1 MDRSKA
7 PKQRKAA
14 DTAASVQAF
23 AGSILNKHRPGGG
36 RSQFTNIPMLHA
48 KPKGEQAA
56 VQQRIHIHVTPPRA
70 EDPRTRRKP
79 EERKT
84 DRIIEREK
92 VRVEHKTIIVRE
104 IVKIIDNQRTV
115 RAQAMTAPVR
125 LEASPHDRQS
135 PGAATS
141 MKQQAS
147 GSRRED
153 PYSGTLPA
161 ATTLAT
167 GLHKGIGKLVR
178 QSPFIER
185 LRSIIASVEPST
197 TPTSG
202 RQAKRGKTDGSIAA
216 ASYVAAKKA
225 PLMHAKREETT
236 KRETRAELS
245 PKRRISDADQSV
257 RQANTTA
264 QAAVN
269 KAKRAKQKAERAE
282 ENLKRQTVEAADSVR
297 NSLQSAKAAE
307 DKVKETEQRAG
318 RREAAAKR
326 LATEAV
332 EAANQAARSSQVATF
347 KAKEA
352 ERRADHAEQVLQTK
366 KTGTKRRKAD
376 SAVPELQPV
385 QTEELTG
392 DKKQTAKRQQKRSDR
407 NPQNNEAVSDRGEKL
422 PSSGNSSTKTKGR
435 RQTPNL
441 VHKQSNSAAAP
452 DEAITSSVQRQP
464 VRNSKAELQN
474 PANKGG
480 KGLGQQGTNASTAR
494 SFHSKTVANPNQNKF
509 FAQRVFLKAGI
520 SPIRLLSMSPSWVT
534 ASSINN
540 RNNKSHRNS
549 RLIRDWNPTNPTN
562 SPDSL
567 PERAQSAGGSAKP
580 PIQAKKLFH
589 RQIEGA
595 DVAGTESSPR
605 KRNSPASSPVE
616 ESSRTRLKTR
626 TGTELQMGNA
636 VPILLTALKHHRTS
650 AGVNAGRRF
659 PELLNARRR
668 NSESGALNVS
678 GTGSQKRPGSVSS
691 QGREAAPVNSHGSAS
706 YEARR
711 DRIGDQKQANLSS
724 QLVTGRSRNNTAQ
737 PSAPLLVRRALKAGT
752 SAELMEEGLK
762 SPLTTGRIHRLYRN
776 RNSAERRIQR
786 LQPSASENKPQ
797 AQADLP
803 RRSGSLVLRRNKAD
817 RDIEK
822 KSSGVSRQ
830 ADAPNRQDANR
841 SHRTTETTVAQAS
854 RSKAHEAPPLHA
866 PATAAP
872 SWKAGIQQRSG
883 TDSHRHMTGQAAAYG
898 SFGLVLRQLPET
910 FGARMMRLAEQG
922 HTGQT
927 ASATSRMARGMLIGR
942 KRPSFAPSLEE
953 RSPIAS
959 AVQQSTATAKYADS
973 NKQEASR
980 SLPKQGALVQ
990 RSAEGSRENGRQH
1003 MARVIRPGKTALAE
1017 STREQGRTIANAGP
1031 VISQPLTVA
1040 QRTSQKESA
1049 RQSAPATSGL
1059 TIRESATI
1067 SNSALGS
1074 AAIVQR
1080 AGSTGQD
1087 SVSASMSGRGRLSLT
1102 PAIARR
1108 TAESKGSPL
1117 IGRQFTAS
1125 AIRGDHDR
1133 TVRQISSTNPGTFS
1147 SLAYNRSALNDAGL
1161 ESEQPAFGASAHNG
1175 SPLGLTHRSAPQ
1187 QPAEASRQIKVDAPR
1202 ELEPEKLQRMI
1213 MKLPQ
1218 LNPEAIA
1225 DRVYKALERKMK
1237 LEQRR
1242 NGY

>member
-1 MDRSKA
+1 MRHMDRSKA

-385 QTEELTG
+385 QSEELTG

-464 VRNSKAELQN
+464 VRDSKAELQN

-480 KGLGQQGTNASTAR
+480 KGLRQQGTNASTAR
-494 SFHSKTVANPNQNKF
+494 SGPSKTVANPNQNKF
-509 FAQRVFLKAGI
+509 
-520 SPIRLLSMSPSWVT
+520 S
-534 ASSINN
+534 
-540 RNNKSHRNS
+540 RNNKSHRNN
-549 RLIRDWNPTNPTN
+549 RLIRDWNPANPTN

-580 PIQAKKLFH
+580 PIQAKKLVH
-589 RQIEGA
+589 RQVEDA
-595 DVAGTESSPR
+595 DVASTESSPR
-605 KRNSPASSPVE
+605 KRNSPAFSPVE
-616 ESSRTRLKTR
+616 ESSRTRLKAL
-626 TGTELQMGNA
+626 TGTEFRMDNA
-636 VPILLTALKHHRTS
+636 GPILLTALKHHRTS

-668 NSESGALNVS
+668 NSESGALPVS

-691 QGREAAPVNSHGSAS
+691 QEREAAPVNSHGSAS

-762 SPLTTGRIHRLYRN
+762 SPLTTGRIHRLFWN
-776 RNSAERRIQR
+776 RDSAVRRIQR
-786 LQPSASENKPQ
+786 QQPSALENKSQ
-797 AQADLP
+797 TGFP
-803 RRSGSLVLRRNKAD
+803 RLSGPLVLRRNIAN
-817 RDIEK
+817 RDTEK
-822 KSSGVSRQ
+822 KASAVSSPAV
-830 ADAPNRQDANR
+830 APNRQEANR
-841 SHRTTETTVAQAS
+841 SHRTTGTTVAQAS
-854 RSKAHEAPPLHA
+854 RSNDHETSPLHV
-866 PATAAP
+866 PENAAP
-872 SWKAGIQQRSG
+872 SRRANVQQRSG
-883 TDSHRHMTGQAAAYG
+883 TDSRRHMPGQAAAYG
-898 SFGLVLRQLPET
+898 PSGLVLRQLPET

-927 ASATSRMARGMLIGR
+927 ASSTSPMARGMLIGR
-942 KRPSFAPSLEE
+942 RRPSLAPSVEK
-953 RSPIAS
+953 RSIIAS
-959 AVQQSTATAKYADS
+959 AAQRSLAAAKHAEL
-973 NKQEASR
+973 NKQGASP

-990 RSAEGSRENGRQH
+990 RSAESSREDRRQH
-1003 MARVIRPGKTALAE
+1003 TARVVRPGKTALAE
-1017 STREQGRTIANAGP
+1017 STREQGRTIAHVGP

-1049 RQSAPATSGL
+1049 RNSAPASSGL

-1087 SVSASMSGRGRLSLT
+1087 SVSASMSSRGRLSLT

-1108 TAESKGSPL
+1108 TAESKRSPL
-1117 IGRQFTAS
+1117 IGRKFTAS

-1147 SLAYNRSALNDAGL
+1147 SLAYNRPALNDAGL
-1161 ESEQPAFGASAHNG
+1161 ESQQPAFGASAHNG

>member
-36 RSQFTNIPMLHA
+36 RSRYASIPMLHA

-92 VRVEHKTIIVRE
+92 VKVEHKTIIVRE

-115 RAQAMTAPVR
+115 RAQAMTAPFR

-141 MKQQAS
+141 MKQPAS

-153 PYSGTLPA
+153 PYSGTQPA
-161 ATTLAT
+161 ATMLAT
-167 GLHKGIGKLVR
+167 GLHKRTGKLVR
-178 QSPFIER
+178 QSSFLER
-185 LRSIIASVEPST
+185 LRGMIASVEAGIT
-197 TPTSG
+197 HTSG
-202 RQAKRGKTDGSIAA
+202 RQAQLGKKEGSMAA

-257 RQANTTA
+257 RRANTTA
-264 QAAVN
+264 QAAAN

-282 ENLKRQTVEAADSVR
+282 ENLKRRTAEAADSVR
-297 NSLQSAKAAE
+297 KSLQSAKAAE
-307 DKVKETEQRAG
+307 DKVKETEQLAG

-326 LATEAV
+326 RATEAV
-332 EAANQAARSSQVATF
+332 EAANQAANQAAQSSQVATS

-366 KTGTKRRKAD
+366 KTGTKRRKSD
-376 SAVPELQPV
+376 SAVPEWQPV
-385 QTEELTG
+385 QSEELTG
-392 DKKQTAKRQQKRSDR
+392 DKKQTAKRQQKRLDR
-407 NPQNNEAVSDRGEKL
+407 NPQNNEAVSDRGEKFH
-422 PSSGNSSTKTKGR
+422 SSGNSSTKTKGR

-441 VHKQSNSAAAP
+441 VHKQPNSAAAP
-452 DEAITSSVQRQP
+452 GQALVPSVHRQP
-464 VRNSKAELQN
+464 VRESKAELQN

-480 KGLGQQGTNASTAR
+480 EGPQQQGMAASDAR
-494 SFHSKTVANPNQNKF
+494 SGHSKKVANPNQNTV
-509 FAQRVFLKAGI
+509 FAQRVFLTAGT
-520 SPIRLLSMSPSWVT
+520 SPIRLLSMSPSWLT
-534 ASSINN
+534 TSSVNN
-540 RNNKSHRNS
+540 SKSHRNS
-549 RLIRDWNPTNPTN
+549 RLIRDWNPTN

-567 PERAQSAGGSAKP
+567 PERAHSAAGSAKP
-580 PIQAKKLFH
+580 PIQAKKLFY
-589 RQIEGA
+589 RQVEGA
-595 DVAGTESSPR
+595 DAAGTESSPR
-605 KRNSPASSPVE
+605 KRSSPASSTVE
-616 ESSRTRLKTR
+616 ESSRTRLKAL
-626 TGTELQMGNA
+626 TGTEFRMDNA
-636 VPILLTALKHHRTS
+636 APILLSALKHHRTS

-659 PELLNARRR
+659 SELLNARRR
-668 NSESGALNVS
+668 NAESGALPDS

-691 QGREAAPVNSHGSAS
+691 QEREAAPVNSHGSAS

-711 DRIGDQKQANLSS
+711 DRIDDQKQANLSS

-737 PSAPLLVRRALKAGT
+737 PSSPLLVRRALKAGT

-762 SPLTTGRIHRLYRN
+762 NPLTTGRIHRLFWN
-776 RNSAERRIQR
+776 RDSAVRRIQR
-786 LQPSASENKPQ
+786 QQPSALENKPQ
-797 AQADLP
+797 AQAGLP
-803 RRSGSLVLRRNKAD
+803 RRSGSLVLRRNIAN
-817 RDIEK
+817 RDTEK
-822 KSSGVSRQ
+822 KASAVSSPAVAS
-830 ADAPNRQDANR
+830 NRQNANR

-854 RSKAHEAPPLHA
+854 RSNDHETSPLHA
-866 PATAAP
+866 PENAAP
-872 SWKAGIQQRSG
+872 SRRANVQQRSG
-883 TDSHRHMTGQAAAYG
+883 TDSRRHMPGQAAAYG
-898 SFGLVLRQLPET
+898 PSGLVLRQLPET

-927 ASATSRMARGMLIGR
+927 ASSTSPMARGMLIGR
-942 KRPSFAPSLEE
+942 RRPSLAPSVEK
-953 RSPIAS
+953 RSPITS
-959 AVQQSTATAKYADS
+959 AAQRSLAAGKHAEL
-973 NKQEASR
+973 NKQGASP

-990 RSAEGSRENGRQH
+990 RSAESSREDGRQH
-1003 MARVIRPGKTALAE
+1003 TASVVRPGKTALAE
-1017 STREQGRTIANAGP
+1017 STREQGRTIARVGP

-1049 RQSAPATSGL
+1049 RNSAPATSGL

-1087 SVSASMSGRGRLSLT
+1087 SVSASMSSRGRLSLT

-1108 TAESKGSPL
+1108 TAESKRSPL

-1147 SLAYNRSALNDAGL
+1147 SLAYNRPALNDAGL
-1161 ESEQPAFGASAHNG
+1161 ESQQPAFGASAYNG

-1187 QPAEASRQIKVDAPR
+1187 QPAEAPRQIKVDAPR

>member
-36 RSQFTNIPMLHA
+36 RSQYTSIPMLHA

-70 EDPRTRRKP
+70 EDPRARRKP

-115 RAQAMTAPVR
+115 RAQAMAAPVR

-147 GSRRED
+147 SSRRED
-153 PYSGTLPA
+153 PYSGTRPA

-167 GLHKGIGKLVR
+167 GLHKGMGKLVR

-185 LRSIIASVEPST
+185 LRSIIASVEAST
-197 TPTSG
+197 TPASG
-202 RQAKRGKTDGSIAA
+202 RQAQREKKDGGIVAA

-245 PKRRISDADQSV
+245 PKRRIFDADQSV

-269 KAKRAKQKAERAE
+269 KAKRSKQKAERAE
-282 ENLKRQTVEAADSVR
+282 ENLKRRTAEAADSVR
-297 NSLQSAKAAE
+297 KSLQSAKAAE

-326 LATEAV
+326 RATEAV
-332 EAANQAARSSQVATF
+332 EAANQAARSSQVATS

-352 ERRADHAEQVLQTK
+352 ERRADHAEQILQTK

-385 QTEELTG
+385 QSEELTV

-422 PSSGNSSTKTKGR
+422 PSSGNSSIKTKGR

-441 VHKQSNSAAAP
+441 VHKQSNSSAGP
-452 DEAITSSVQRQP
+452 DQVITSSVQRQLVP
-464 VRNSKAELQN
+464 DSKAELQN

-480 KGLGQQGTNASTAR
+480 KGLRQQGTNASTVR
-494 SFHSKTVANPNQNKF
+494 SGPSKTVANPNQNKF
-509 FAQRVFLKAGI
+509 
-520 SPIRLLSMSPSWVT
+520 S
-534 ASSINN
+534 

-549 RLIRDWNPTNPTN
+549 RLIRDWNPANPTN

-580 PIQAKKLFH
+580 PIQAKKLVH
-589 RQIEGA
+589 RQVEDA
-595 DVAGTESSPR
+595 DVASSTESSPR
-605 KRNSPASSPVE
+605 KRNSPAFSPVE
-616 ESSRTRLKTR
+616 ESSRTRLKAL
-626 TGTELQMGNA
+626 TGTEFRMDNA
-636 VPILLTALKHHRTS
+636 GPILLTALKHHRTS

-691 QGREAAPVNSHGSAS
+691 QEREAAPVNSHGSAS

-711 DRIGDQKQANLSS
+711 DRIGDQKQANLSN

-762 SPLTTGRIHRLYRN
+762 SPLTTGRIHRLFWN
-776 RNSAERRIQR
+776 RDSAVRRIQR
-786 LQPSASENKPQ
+786 QQPSALVNKLQ
-797 AQADLP
+797 AQAGFP
-803 RRSGSLVLRRNKAD
+803 RLSGPLVLRRNIAN
-817 RDIEK
+817 RDTEK
-822 KSSGVSRQ
+822 KASAVSSPAV
-830 ADAPNRQDANR
+830 APNRQEANR
-841 SHRTTETTVAQAS
+841 SHRTTGTTVAQAS
-854 RSKAHEAPPLHA
+854 RSNDHETSPLHV
-866 PATAAP
+866 PENAAP
-872 SWKAGIQQRSG
+872 SRRANVQQRSG
-883 TDSHRHMTGQAAAYG
+883 TYSRRHMPGQAAAYG
-898 SFGLVLRQLPET
+898 PSGLVLRQLPET

-927 ASATSRMARGMLIGR
+927 ASSTSPMARGMLIGR
-942 KRPSFAPSLEE
+942 RRPSLAPSVEK
-953 RSPIAS
+953 RSLIAS
-959 AVQQSTATAKYADS
+959 AAQRSLAAAKHAEL
-973 NKQEASR
+973 NKQGASP

-990 RSAEGSRENGRQH
+990 RSAESSREDRRQH
-1003 MARVIRPGKTALAE
+1003 TARVVRPGKTALAE
-1017 STREQGRTIANAGP
+1017 STREQGRTIAHVGP

-1049 RQSAPATSGL
+1049 RNSAPATSGL
-1059 TIRESATI
+1059 TNRESATI

-1087 SVSASMSGRGRLSLT
+1087 SVSTSMSSRGRLSLT

-1108 TAESKGSPL
+1108 TAESKRSPL

-1147 SLAYNRSALNDAGL
+1147 SLAYNRPALNEAGL
-1161 ESEQPAFGASAHNG
+1161 ESQQPAFGASAHNG

>member
-36 RSQFTNIPMLHA
+36 RSQYTSIPMLHA

-70 EDPRTRRKP
+70 EDPRARRKP

-115 RAQAMTAPVR
+115 RAQAMAAPVR

-135 PGAATS
+135 PVAATS

-147 GSRRED
+147 GSRREY
-153 PYSGTLPA
+153 PYSGTRPA

-167 GLHKGIGKLVR
+167 GLHKGMGKLVR

-185 LRSIIASVEPST
+185 LRSIIASVEAST

-202 RQAKRGKTDGSIAA
+202 RQAQRGKKDGGIVAA

-245 PKRRISDADQSV
+245 PKSRISNADLSA
-257 RQANTTA
+257 RQANTTS

-282 ENLKRQTVEAADSVR
+282 ETLKRRTAEAADSVSK
-297 NSLQSAKAAE
+297 SLQSAKAAE

-318 RREAAAKR
+318 RRETAAKR
-326 LATEAV
+326 RATEAV
-332 EAANQAARSSQVATF
+332 EAANQAARSSQVATS

-376 SAVPELQPV
+376 SAVPEWQPV
-385 QTEELTG
+385 QSEELTG

-407 NPQNNEAVSDRGEKL
+407 NPQNNEAVSDRGEKFHT
-422 PSSGNSSTKTKGR
+422 SGNSSTKKKGR

-441 VHKQSNSAAAP
+441 VHKQSNSSAGP
-452 DEAITSSVQRQP
+452 DQAITSSVQLQP
-464 VRNSKAELQN
+464 VPDSKAGLQN
-474 PANKGG
+474 PANKGSE
-480 KGLGQQGTNASTAR
+480 GLRQQGTNASAAR
-494 SFHSKTVANPNQNKF
+494 SGPSKTVANPNQNKF
-509 FAQRVFLKAGI
+509 FAQRVLLTAGT
-520 SPIRLLSMSPSWVT
+520 SPIRLLSMSPSRVA
-534 ASSINN
+534 ASSINT
-540 RNNKSHRNS
+540 RNNKSHRNN
-549 RLIRDWNPTNPTN
+549 RLIRDWNPANPTN
-562 SPDSL
+562 SSDSL

-580 PIQAKKLFH
+580 PIQAKKLVH
-589 RQIEGA
+589 RQVEDA
-595 DVAGTESSPR
+595 DVASTESSPR
-605 KRNSPASSPVE
+605 KRNSPAFSPVE
-616 ESSRTRLKTR
+616 ESSRTRLKAL
-626 TGTELQMGNA
+626 TGTEFRMDNA
-636 VPILLTALKHHRTS
+636 GPILLTALKHHRTS

-691 QGREAAPVNSHGSAS
+691 QEREAAPVNSHGSAS

-762 SPLTTGRIHRLYRN
+762 SPLTTGRIHRLFWN
-776 RNSAERRIQR
+776 RDSAVRRIQR
-786 LQPSASENKPQ
+786 QQPSALENKSQ
-797 AQADLP
+797 TGFP
-803 RRSGSLVLRRNKAD
+803 RLSGPLVLRRNIAN
-817 RDIEK
+817 RDTEK
-822 KSSGVSRQ
+822 KASAVSSPAV
-830 ADAPNRQDANR
+830 APNRQEANR
-841 SHRTTETTVAQAS
+841 SHRTTGTTVAQAS
-854 RSKAHEAPPLHA
+854 RSNDHETSPLHV
-866 PATAAP
+866 PENAAP
-872 SWKAGIQQRSG
+872 SRRANVQQRSG
-883 TDSHRHMTGQAAAYG
+883 TDSRRHMPGQAAAYG
-898 SFGLVLRQLPET
+898 PSGLVLRQLPET

-927 ASATSRMARGMLIGR
+927 ASSTSPMARGMLIGR
-942 KRPSFAPSLEE
+942 RRPSLAPSVEK
-953 RSPIAS
+953 RSIIAS
-959 AVQQSTATAKYADS
+959 AAQRSLAAAKHAELY
-973 NKQEASR
+973 KQGASP

-990 RSAEGSRENGRQH
+990 RSAESSREDRRQH
-1003 MARVIRPGKTALAE
+1003 TARVVRPGKTALAE
-1017 STREQGRTIANAGP
+1017 STREQGRTIAHVGP

-1049 RQSAPATSGL
+1049 RNSAPASSGL

-1087 SVSASMSGRGRLSLT
+1087 SVSASMSSRGRLSLT

-1108 TAESKGSPL
+1108 TAESKRSPL

-1147 SLAYNRSALNDAGL
+1147 SLAYNRPALNDAGL
-1161 ESEQPAFGASAHNG
+1161 ESQQPAFGASAHNG